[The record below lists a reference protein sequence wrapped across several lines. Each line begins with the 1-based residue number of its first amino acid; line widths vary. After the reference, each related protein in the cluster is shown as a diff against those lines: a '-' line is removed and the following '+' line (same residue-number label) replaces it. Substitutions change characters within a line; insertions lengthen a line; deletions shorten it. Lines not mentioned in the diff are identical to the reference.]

1 MTHLDPAII
10 AAYVERII
18 SGDER
23 ARVDTH
29 LAECAECRR
38 EVVAVSDL
46 VRRIRKPAWRSPR
59 VIIPLAAA
67 AGLLFALSPWPGS
80 RDVEPAHRE
89 PAVIASQ
96 PPMVRAPM
104 GPVAEAPSVIWS
116 EVRGAN
122 RYRVTLYDSTGRVLW
137 EAATTD
143 TVVALPASLALQ
155 HDARYF
161 WRVHARTGFDRWT
174 ESNLVEFRIMDRR

>member
-80 RDVEPAHRE
+80 
-89 PAVIASQ
+89 
-96 PPMVRAPM
+96 
-104 GPVAEAPSVIWS
+104 
-116 EVRGAN
+116 
-122 RYRVTLYDSTGRVLW
+122 
-137 EAATTD
+137 
-143 TVVALPASLALQ
+143 LA
-155 HDARYF
+155 
-161 WRVHARTGFDRWT
+161 
-174 ESNLVEFRIMDRR
+174 

>member
-1 MTHLDPAII
+1 MSSGLSA
-10 AAYVERII
+10 
-18 SGDER
+18 GDER

-29 LAECAECRR
+29 LAERDECRR
-38 EVVAVSDL
+38 ETVTVSDL
-46 VRRIRKPAWRSPR
+46 VRRTRTPFRSAR

-67 AGLLFALSPWPGS
+67 AGLLLVLSPWRVI
-80 RDVEPAHRE
+80 RDIEQAHRE
-89 PAVIASQ
+89 PAAIASE
-96 PPMVRAPM
+96 PPRRARQW
-104 GPVAEAPSVIWS
+104 ARWS
-116 EVRGAN
+116 RRRVSSGSQVRGAN

-143 TVVALPASLALQ
+143 TLVALPDSLALR

-174 ESNLVEFRIMDRR
+174 ESNLVEFRLMDRR